1 MAKCLK
7 LLLPR
12 QLRYD
17 PPLLLE
23 GIDTKHMRRSFLIL
37 IFIFLSAVTVIQ
49 AFGSVWRW
57 YSPFLMA
64 LGIIIFAA
72 LIQQKPRHD
81 EF

>member
-1 MAKCLK
+1 
-7 LLLPR
+7 
-12 QLRYD
+12 
-17 PPLLLE
+17 
-23 GIDTKHMRRSFLIL
+23 MRRSFLIL

-64 LGIIIFAA
+64 LGIIFFAA